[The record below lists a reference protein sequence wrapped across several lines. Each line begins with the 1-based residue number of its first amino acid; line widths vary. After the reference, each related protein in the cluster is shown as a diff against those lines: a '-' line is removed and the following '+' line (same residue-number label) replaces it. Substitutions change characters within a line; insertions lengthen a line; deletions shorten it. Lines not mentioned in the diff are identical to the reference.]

1 MRIIKAFLFGATSL
15 FIIITLFSLIIP
27 FNVQVSRTV
36 LINNTTDS
44 AIRSQTAYISNWKN
58 WHPLFKSD
66 STKIYINDAPKG
78 KKSFTVDYNN
88 KKAEITFT
96 STDSSA
102 IKFTASSA
110 GENDIQNEIIITP
123 IPGQSNVQ
131 VQWVAYNK
139 LKWYPWQK
147 FYGIFIDKL
156 TGPGYEAALNGLKT
170 FIEEGK

>member
-1 MRIIKAFLFGATSL
+1 MRIIKAFLFGTVGL
-15 FIIITLFSLIIP
+15 FIIITLFSLVIP
-27 FNVQVSRTV
+27 STVKVSRTV

-44 AIRSQTAYISNWKN
+44 TILSQTGYIINWKN

-66 STKIYINDAPKG
+66 STKIYINDTPKG
-78 KKSFTVDYNN
+78 KKSFIVEYSN

-96 STDSSA
+96 AADSSA
-102 IKFTASSA
+102 VKFTLSSA
-110 GENDIQNEIIITP
+110 GENDIENEIRITQ
-123 IPGQSNVQ
+123 IPQQPNVQ
-131 VQWVAYNK
+131 VTWVAHNE

-170 FIEEGK
+170 FIEAGK